1 MKLSY
6 DALWQDTA
14 ALMRAHL
21 PLVIAIA
28 GVFLFLPDLL
38 LSHFFPQPERL
49 GDADA
54 MMAAMNAYVA
64 ASWPWHV
71 VNLLINLVGTL
82 AILVLVLDPGQPT
95 VGAAIARGARLLPRY
110 LLAYF
115 LSGLIVTFAFLVLAV
130 PALQFLSLRVFV
142 LLLPALAAP
151 AFYLYARFLPLPSIL
166 VVEDQRN
173 PVRLIQRSLEL
184 TRSVGA
190 ALLGLFIILLVA
202 FLVVMLVVVAVLSAL
217 LVLAFGAELGGFLLL
232 IASTA
237 VLTGFSVILIL
248 LGAAVYRRLTGAAA
262 EGVIA

>member
-38 LSHFFPQPERL
+38 LSHFFPHPERL
-49 GDADA
+49 RDADA

-71 VNLLINLVGTL
+71 VNLVINLLGTL
-82 AILVLVLDPGQPT
+82 AILVLVLDPHRPT
-95 VGAAIARGARLLPRY
+95 VGAAIARGARLLPYY
-110 LLAYF
+110 LLAYV
-115 LSGLIVTFAFLVLAV
+115 LAGLIVTFAFLVLAV
-130 PALQFLSLRVFV
+130 PALQLLDLPLFV

-151 AFYLYARFLPLPSIL
+151 AFYLYVRFLPLPSIL
-166 VVEDQRN
+166 VVEEHRN
-173 PVRLIQRSLEL
+173 PVRLVQRSLEL
-184 TRSVGA
+184 TRNVGA
-190 ALLGLFIILLVA
+190 ALLGLFIIVLVA
-202 FLVVMLVVVAVLSAL
+202 FLVVMLVVAAVLSAL
-217 LVLAFGAELGGFLLL
+217 LVLAFGADLGGFLLM

-237 VLTGFSVILIL
+237 VLSGFSVILIL
-248 LGAAVYRRLTGAAA
+248 LGAAVYRKLTGA
-262 EGVIA
+262 IADGAIA